1 LKELILKKLEKY
13 FTVEEKT
20 TKEILNQ
27 LSLFIFRDQSPESD
41 LYKLAE
47 ILSDEQLIKLLD
59 YFDGATLKLPTKK
72 KHNECLLLVLCYFLK
87 EVEHYSWNEIKSLL
101 KLSTKE
107 TNSISS
113 VALGKKLNKLNTKL
127 QDKMDYIINELSID
141 DIKKL
146 VKKEKKNE

>member
-1 LKELILKKLEKY
+1 MKELILKKLEKY